1 MAKEKAP
8 DPILLRSEQQNDV
21 AASKKKKKKRKDSDA
36 GVKKRPK
43 YCPNSSKNGNRSFNL
58 SRSRVI
64 CRASETALKKNNEQ
78 LAKAL
83 NSHKITIGELRA
95 ELVLKDRRIQEVMAE
110 AASLRQAAADPALVE
125 AELLRRIA
133 AAVAPIRASLEGA
146 VDCLVQTSE
155 HVTKGLQLASQP
167 SRQSSISQARLSSQQ
182 HRHSSICPS
191 FQMRSVA
198 PSRSGE
204 TSTSTSPS
212 LVSKVGPMVA
222 GHAISRPR
230 IQLTRMDE
238 AAMAAARERQA
249 EDLGLAPP
257 HPQAEQQPAM
267 VDHPPEDEYDDIGA
281 SPEHPGRSRFNM
293 TNIVE
298 ESRLEES
305 RLEASGVLEE
315 EDEDEEER
323 TEGLQI
329 LQEEPDNLTPTLNRS
344 IQLQQQPTVRLSPC
358 RLSPLEQ
365 ATPSRYRLSVGRGV
379 TPRAP
384 VLHSS
389 EEGSSSQPVS
399 KTSLRR
405 APQPARPPNPI
416 RLSISQPSTPLAP
429 PSPEAGTSS
438 SASPFIPD
446 NPSESFLEALAQDPG
461 EGPSWLFNDNSK
473 GKKKKRSSTA
483 RQLSALFS
491 ESERESGATTGAS
504 TSGMDTSDIS
514 LEEPGSADSSL
525 EVSGFL
531 LAKDLRQSKSA
542 VYSTAP
548 STPSLAAGDNEE
560 VEERMKDNKENR
572 AGQEEKEEKSP
583 SKLSISVSSTPGRR
597 PLEEMA
603 VDGGVV
609 TYCPRLETGATV
621 ASLRTASILLK
632 NVGTKGSPTEGNT
645 TPYRLSECYV
655 AVSPGRSMS
664 LDQLLSLGLKAGQEE
679 GRTPSVP
686 TRAKGNPG
694 KRASSPVKR
703 QEDYVGSPGKRKATS
718 PAGGR
723 SLGNL
728 GEKRLGGPESPLSKR
743 ARSCTT
749 ARRIYSEEDPVEEEC
764 QDEGQGRKRNVE
776 EDDFGAT
783 SLTGGGVEGSNSLSR
798 ELVDGAGIL
807 EVVPDQTTEPEVVS
821 QLEPEAMNS
830 GGKKLELEVGKSPE
844 NSEETS
850 SRGSRQVSRHGR
862 VRSSVVYTE
871 SPIMESKRVSKKSEG
886 AKRNPKSGRVSPID
900 PNDINQSEKEVPKK
914 KQAKLSGHEDK
925 NIKETSKKISLV
937 KAGGSRRAMED
948 DGSKTAQAVEVEE
961 DLAQAT
967 SSKRG
972 RSSADASSKMGS
984 SAAGEASEENRGKSE
999 EKEEG
1004 GRGRRARAQVSYALP
1019 SLNTK
1024 MRRNH

>member
-8 DPILLRSEQQNDV
+8 DPIFLRSEQQND
-21 AASKKKKKKRKDSDA
+21 AAATKKKKKKRKDSDA

-125 AELLRRIA
+125 AELLRRI
-133 AAVAPIRASLEGA
+133 VAPIRASLEGA

-204 TSTSTSPS
+204 TPTSTSPS

-249 EDLGLAPP
+249 EDLGLAPQ
-257 HPQAEQQPAM
+257 QAEQQ
-267 VDHPPEDEYDDIGA
+267 VDQPPDDDYDDIGA

-315 EDEDEEER
+315 EDEDEEDR
-323 TEGLQI
+323 AEGLQI
-329 LQEEPDNLTPTLNRS
+329 LQEEPDNHTPTLNRS

-384 VLHSS
+384 VLHNF

-416 RLSISQPSTPLAP
+416 RLSLSQPSTPLAP
-429 PSPEAGTSS
+429 PSPEVGTSS

-491 ESERESGATTGAS
+491 ESERESGATTSAS

-514 LEEPGSADSSL
+514 LEEPGSADTSV

-560 VEERMKDNKENR
+560 LEERMKDNKENR
-572 AGQEEKEEKSP
+572 AGQEEKEEESP

-664 LDQLLSLGLKAGQEE
+664 LDQLLSLGLRAGQEE
-679 GRTPSVP
+679 GRSPSVP

-728 GEKRLGGPESPLSKR
+728 GKRRLGGPESPLSKR
-743 ARSCTT
+743 ARSCVT

-764 QDEGQGRKRNVE
+764 LDEGQCRKSNGG
-776 EDDFGAT
+776 EDYFGAT
-783 SLTGGGVEGSNSLSR
+783 SLTGGGVEGSNSPSR
-798 ELVDGAGIL
+798 EVVDSAAIL
-807 EVVPDQTTEPEVVS
+807 EVVPDQTTEPQVVS

-830 GGKKLELEVGKSPE
+830 VGKKLQLEVGKSPE

-871 SPIMESKRVSKKSEG
+871 SPILESKRVSKKSEG

-925 NIKETSKKISLV
+925 NAKETSKKISLV
-937 KAGGSRRAMED
+937 KAGGSRRAMEED
-948 DGSKTAQAVEVEE
+948 DGSKTVPAQAVEVDE
-961 DLAQAT
+961 AT
-967 SSKRG
+967 SFKRG
-972 RSSADASSKMGS
+972 SSAGASSKMGS
-984 SAAGEASEENRGKSE
+984 SAADEAREEKRGKSE